1 MLKDKVCI
9 VTGAASGIGL
19 AVAEAFSKEG
29 AKVVMAD
36 INEEKLIEEAERQAI
51 IDSLMICKGN
61 RTLAAKN
68 LGISRTSLYEKMA
81 KYNIK
86 M

>member
-19 AVAEAFSKEG
+19 AIAEAFAKDG

-36 INEEKLIEEAERQAI
+36 INE
-51 IDSLMICKGN
+51 
-61 RTLAAKN
+61 AK
-68 LGISRTSLYEKMA
+68 
-81 KYNIK
+81 
-86 M
+86 

>member
-19 AVAEAFSKEG
+19 AIAEAFTNEG

-36 INEEKLIEEAERQAI
+36 INEAKLQEEAERI
-51 IDSLMICKGN
+51 GGVWLKVDLSKKKI
-61 RTLAAKN
+61 AKP
-68 LGISRTSLYEKMA
+68 
-81 KYNIK
+81 
-86 M
+86 